1 MSEQEWKE
9 FAGESASSQ
18 SSGRAFA
25 FDLKALFA
33 LITWAAI
40 SASLWSI
47 LTFAGQVLLSIYLI
61 VFFIGKPNTRRAAL
75 VLLPIMYLPYLWL
88 FWDIGDYPWHGY
100 RWDWIGIMLQLPG
113 LLAEI
118 PFHPLD
124 GIWFEVITCFATLVV
139 FSSFVLLARIN
150 LWTLIATALIAA
162 GVSSVNSA
170 ICLALYRV

>member
-1 MSEQEWKE
+1 MSDQEWKE
-9 FAGESASSQ
+9 WADESCNNSNKV
-18 SSGRAFA
+18 FA

-40 SASLWSI
+40 STSLWSI
-47 LTFAGQVLLSIYLI
+47 LTFASHVLLSIYLI
-61 VFFIGKPNTRRAAL
+61 VFFIGKPNTRRATL

-88 FWDIGDYPWHGY
+88 FWDISDYPWHGY
-100 RWDWIGIMLQLPG
+100 RWDWIGMILQLPG

-124 GIWFEVITCFATLVV
+124 GIGFEVITCFATLVF

-150 LWTLIATALIAA
+150 LWTLIATALIAGGISA
-162 GVSSVNSA
+162 VNSA